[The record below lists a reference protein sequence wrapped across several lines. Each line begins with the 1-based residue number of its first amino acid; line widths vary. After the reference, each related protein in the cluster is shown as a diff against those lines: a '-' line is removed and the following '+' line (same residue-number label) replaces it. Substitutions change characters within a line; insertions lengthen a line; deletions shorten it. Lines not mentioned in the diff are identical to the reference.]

1 MLVTNHME
9 VNKQPEQNY
18 AATLSKEEPG
28 KKVQEQTTAQAADK
42 EIEVAISDANSRS
55 TVVSDAELQTALENV
70 LASQSNVMDVEQAN
84 AMIQAANKNILA
96 NANDAVLAQANQTT
110 QMVTELSK

>member
-9 VNKQPEQNY
+9 VNKQPEQKY

-42 EIEVAISDANSRS
+42 EIEVAISDTTSKS
-55 TVVSDAELQTALENV
+55 SVLSEEELNVALENV
-70 LASQSNVMDVEQAN
+70 LASQSNILDVDKADDMIRTAN
-84 AMIQAANKNILA
+84 RRILE
-96 NANDAVLAQANQTT
+96 NANDSVLAQANQTSE
-110 QMVTELSK
+110 MVKELFK

>member
-9 VNKQPEQNY
+9 VNKQPEQKY

-42 EIEVAISDANSRS
+42 EIEVAISDTTSKS
-55 TVVSDAELQTALENV
+55 SVLSKEELNVALENV
-70 LASQSNVMDVEQAN
+70 LASQSNILDVDKADD
-84 AMIQAANKNILA
+84 MIRAANRRILE
-96 NANDAVLAQANQTT
+96 NANDSVLAQANQTSE
-110 QMVTELSK
+110 MVKELFK

>member
-9 VNKQPEQNY
+9 VNKQPEQKY

-42 EIEVAISDANSRS
+42 EIEVAISDATSKS
-55 TVVSDAELQTALENV
+55 FVLSEEELNVALENV
-70 LASQSNVMDVEQAN
+70 LASQSNILDVDKADD
-84 AMIQAANKNILA
+84 MIRAANRRILE
-96 NANDAVLAQANQTT
+96 NANDSVLAQANQTSE
-110 QMVTELSK
+110 MVKELFK

>member
-1 MLVTNHME
+1 
-9 VNKQPEQNY
+9 
-18 AATLSKEEPG
+18 
-28 KKVQEQTTAQAADK
+28 
-42 EIEVAISDANSRS
+42 
-55 TVVSDAELQTALENV
+55 
-70 LASQSNVMDVEQAN
+70 MDVEQAN

>member
-9 VNKQPEQNY
+9 VNKQPEQKY

-42 EIEVAISDANSRS
+42 EIEVEISDTTSKS
-55 TVVSDAELQTALENV
+55 SVLSEEELNVALENV
-70 LASQSNVMDVEQAN
+70 LASQSNILDVDKADD
-84 AMIQAANKNILA
+84 MIRAANRRILE
-96 NANDAVLAQANQTT
+96 NANDSVLAQANQTSE
-110 QMVTELSK
+110 MVKELFK

>member
-9 VNKQPEQNY
+9 VNKQPEQKY

-42 EIEVAISDANSRS
+42 EIEVAISDTTSKS
-55 TVVSDAELQTALENV
+55 SVLSEEELNVALENV
-70 LASQSNVMDVEQAN
+70 LASQSNILDVDKADD
-84 AMIQAANKNILA
+84 MIRAANRRILE
-96 NANDAVLAQANQTT
+96 NANDSVLAQANQTSE
-110 QMVTELSK
+110 MVKELFK

>member
-9 VNKQPEQNY
+9 VNKQPEQKY

-42 EIEVAISDANSRS
+42 EIEVAIADTTSKSS
-55 TVVSDAELQTALENV
+55 VLSEEELNVALENV
-70 LASQSNVMDVEQAN
+70 LASQSNILDVDKADD
-84 AMIQAANKNILA
+84 MIRAANRRILE
-96 NANDAVLAQANQTT
+96 NANDSVLAQANQTSE
-110 QMVTELSK
+110 MVKELFK

>member
-28 KKVQEQTTAQAADK
+28 RKVQEQTTAQAADK
-42 EIEVAISDANSRS
+42 EIEVAISDTTSKS
-55 TVVSDAELQTALENV
+55 SVLSEEELNVALENV
-70 LASQSNVMDVEQAN
+70 LASQSNILDVDKADD
-84 AMIQAANKNILA
+84 MIRAANRRILE
-96 NANDAVLAQANQTT
+96 NANDSVLAQANQTA
-110 QMVTELSK
+110 QMVAELSK